1 MIRTLIGLAMLATV
15 VNTLRTPLT
24 AKIVWRGTAAN
35 GYMIESLASITK
47 LTKKG
52 SIAGVRNNAMF
63 NTDKM
68 IDTKHANILYSLKS
82 YITKLL

>member
-1 MIRTLIGLAMLATV
+1 MMIRTLIGLAMLATV

-24 AKIVWRGTAAN
+24 VKIVWRGTAAN

-47 LTKKG
+47 FTRKG

-63 NTDKM
+63 NIGLFK
-68 IDTKHANILYSLKS
+68 ISLE
-82 YITKLL
+82 

>member
-1 MIRTLIGLAMLATV
+1 MLVTV

-24 AKIVWRGTAAN
+24 VRIVWRGMAAN
-35 GYMIESLASITK
+35 GYMIVSLASITK